1 MDQASKSK
9 MANIKQ
15 MAMKIVQEER
25 EAAQWAAKREQE
37 MAAAAAA
44 ALKRAEEEARIRLQE
59 ERELARLRAE
69 RALAE
74 LKAREEQEALAAAVQ
89 AEVERLRNRTP
100 LEVLQEEMAE
110 LRQEFDSYKKAH
122 PATLVVPLKQ
132 DGTPDMRHKTSRQF
146 VMSGPWIG
154 KNQDGSIYKKAW
166 ACDFVDS
173 KGNIVFHFNPRF
185 TEDPRFHND
194 YVVMNSKL
202 GEHWGSEEHKPA
214 SFFGLR
220 DNTKITFTLT
230 KDAFHIVSSNGNNYT
245 FTLRSKVEVEEI
257 RLGDWCA
264 ICKEL

>member
-1 MDQASKSK
+1 
-9 MANIKQ
+9 MADIKQ
-15 MAMKIVQEER
+15 MAMKIFLES
-25 EAAQWAAKREQE
+25 EAAQRAAKRKEE
-37 MAAAAAA
+37 EAAAAIAA
-44 ALKRAEEEARIRLQE
+44 SLKRAEEEARIRLQE

-74 LKAREEQEALAAAVQ
+74 QKAREQQEALATAVQ
-89 AEVERLRNRTP
+89 AELERLRNRTP
-100 LEVLQEEMAE
+100 VEILQDEIAQLRAE
-110 LRQEFDSYKKAH
+110 FEAYKQTH
-122 PATLVVPLKQ
+122 SATLVVPLKQ
-132 DGTPDMRHKTSRQF
+132 NGSPDMRHKTSRQF
-146 VMSGPWIG
+146 VLSGPWIG
-154 KNQDGSIYKKAW
+154 KNKDGSTYNKAW

-220 DNTKITFTLT
+220 DNNNITFTLT

-245 FTLRSKVEVEEI
+245 FTLRSQVEVAEI

-264 ICKEL
+264 ICKEI